1 MEKIDLICDYLDSIG
16 EVTFAHQ
23 GFAGVER
30 LNKALA
36 AARELRA
43 LEPVACRYEISG
55 DAVFT
60 DSPKREEIVRMTG
73 IEATPLFA
81 LEVTK

>member
-1 MEKIDLICDYLDSIG
+1 MSKIDLIIDYLDSIG

-36 AARELRA
+36 AARELRE
-43 LEPVACRYEISG
+43 LKPVAYINVSG
-55 DAVFT
+55 YYYAQIPQGADPSYYT
-60 DSPKREEIVRMTG
+60 S
-73 IEATPLFA
+73 LYA